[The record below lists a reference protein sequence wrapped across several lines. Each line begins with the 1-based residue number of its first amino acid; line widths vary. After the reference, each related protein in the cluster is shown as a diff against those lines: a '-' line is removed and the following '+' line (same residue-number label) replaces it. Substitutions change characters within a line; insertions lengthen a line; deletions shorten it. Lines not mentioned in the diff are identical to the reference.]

1 MTTLKGLT
9 EFLNDLMFYDKK
21 LPVSNFDPHMA
32 NGLVYKSEEKISKI
46 GFGVSASI
54 ELFKTAKKS
63 GCQALIVHHA
73 FNYPPH
79 VTYDKLF
86 QDRYSYL
93 VKNNLSLF

>member
-46 GFGVSASI
+46 GFDEVIQASAFL
-54 ELFKTAKKS
+54 LFT
-63 GCQALIVHHA
+63 LILICVVGR
-73 FNYPPH
+73 FICY
-79 VTYDKLF
+79 F
-86 QDRYSYL
+86 
-93 VKNNLSLF
+93 